1 MLKFAADN
9 NANNDDIDFIE
20 SKLSEFNH
28 SKTGIDRPINR
39 ALYLKEDGEIVGGIV
54 FVCMKPWAFV
64 KLFWIS
70 EPLRGKGHG
79 AKLLS
84 SAEDYARKNG
94 STKIMLDTFSFQA
107 PQFYRAK
114 P

>member
-1 MLKFAADN
+1 
-9 NANNDDIDFIE
+9 
-20 SKLSEFNH
+20 
-28 SKTGIDRPINR
+28 
-39 ALYLKEDGEIVGGIV
+39 
-54 FVCMKPWAFV
+54 MKPWAFV

-107 PQFYRAK
+107 PQFYKKQGYTAISRIDGYPQENISRIWFTKAF
-114 P
+114 